1 MIGVEM
7 RRRKRINAVLY
18 LEFSLEILYEE
29 RERKFVPWI

>member
-18 LEFSLEILYEE
+18 LEFSLEILYVE